1 MDLSVIGDNLRY
13 LLLGAWPDGPLGGAA
28 LTVVLSAAS
37 ALAAGALGLLAGIAL
52 SLPAPAYPR
61 RGVRVAWL
69 AVAGALLA
77 LVSTGW
83 WMRWFAPALL
93 GPLAAF
99 MLLALAAGL
108 ARLRAVLPVMLG
120 LLRAVPILLLIFWI
134 YFLLP
139 VLFGIDV
146 PGVATV
152 AVVLSLVGGAYLSHA
167 VHAGIL
173 SLPRGQ
179 WQAAQALGLGRWQAM
194 RQVVLPQALPV
205 MVPSFVNQWVAL
217 IKDSSLA
224 YVIGVGELSFVAT
237 QVNSRLMVH
246 PLEIFAF
253 VALVYFVL
261 CTALELLANRAA
273 RRWQRQGGA
282 AA

>member
-37 ALAAGALGLLAGIAL
+37 ALAAGLLGLLAGIAL

-61 RGVRVAWL
+61 RDVRVAWL
-69 AVAGALLA
+69 AVVVVVLAGAA
-77 LVSTGW
+77 AGW
-83 WMRWFAPALL
+83 WMRWFTPALAGVLL
-93 GPLAAF
+93 GAA
-99 MLLALAAGL
+99 LLALAIASR
-108 ARLRAVLPVMLG
+108 RLRSVLLLVLG

-152 AVVLSLVGGAYLSHA
+152 AVVLSLVGGAYLAHA

-179 WQAAQALGLGRWQAM
+179 WQAAQALGLGRWQAL
-194 RQVVLPQALPV
+194 RQVVLPQTLPV

-217 IKDSSLA
+217 VKDSSLA